1 MRKNQSFLS
10 IFVLIVFALTSV
22 MQFHHHDCYGNICIH
37 LTTLDDLVL
46 GQSNDIIEFCNH
58 DVKHD
63 SHHNHHHHEDTSC
76 SMHLGCYKASEQNI
90 IKVIIAPL
98 QLYGLLHLNQ
108 IIIENKIV
116 DIIVNVATY
125 YDDYINN
132 VIKSLSAFR
141 APPIKN

>member
-1 MRKNQSFLS
+1 MRKNQSFIS

-22 MQFHHHDCYGNICIH
+22 MQFHHHDCYGNIYIH

-46 GQSNDIIEFCNH
+46 GYSNDIIEFCNH

-63 SHHNHHHHEDTSC
+63 SHHHHHHEDTSC
-76 SMHLGCYKASEQNI
+76 SMHLGSYKVSEQNFIKI
-90 IKVIIAPL
+90 ITAPL

-116 DIIVNVATY
+116 DIIVNDAEY
-125 YDDYINN
+125 YDNYINN

-141 APPIKN
+141 APPMKN